1 MTIESLAPAI
11 EALRTEESTVA
22 GTVSELEG
30 RLGVER
36 ERLERVRAALA
47 SLLRLTELAG
57 DSDTLVPSP
66 VPALVQVQDSE
77 RRDEPTRAPRARG
90 RIPTP
95 SIVTDII
102 NERGGIVTREDVISE
117 TVRRV
122 GERVSE
128 WADPRNVIT
137 VALNRA
143 SDRGQI
149 VKIDRDHY
157 RPAEP
162 EPDAGA
168 VDGD

>member
-22 GTVSELEG
+22 GTVSELEA

-57 DSDTLVPSP
+57 DSDASVPV
-66 VPALVQVQDSE
+66 VPALVQAADSE
-77 RRDEPTRAPRARG
+77 RRDEPTRAPRPGG

-102 NERGGIVTREDVISE
+102 TERGGVVTREDVISE

-162 EPDAGA
+162 DGGA